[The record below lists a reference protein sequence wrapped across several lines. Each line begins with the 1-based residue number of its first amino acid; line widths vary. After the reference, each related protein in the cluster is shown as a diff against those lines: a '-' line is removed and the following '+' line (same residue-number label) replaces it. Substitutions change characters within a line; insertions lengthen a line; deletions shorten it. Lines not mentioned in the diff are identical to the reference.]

1 MENIRQW
8 LSQQHSSWPPQSS
21 LNLLHL
27 MLVSPVPQWFP
38 GLHLQSDS
46 GPHVFS
52 CCPEKDFRNNSLYSL
67 KDTISTPF
75 LKHFRRYFAGVILG
89 ARGFFLLCTSLFTL
103 FAALVQL
110 SDKTSGIQDNYGF
123 WLMLSRQ
130 KQVNGRLKGLTSL
143 NKNNSANLSGEKR
156 KIKLSDVSIFFENTQ
171 KLKGLNQ
178 FRPPSHPLACSRLLR

>member
-1 MENIRQW
+1 
-8 LSQQHSSWPPQSS
+8 
-21 LNLLHL
+21 

-38 GLHLQSDS
+38 GLHLQSDF
-46 GPHVFS
+46 GPHLVS
-52 CCPEKDFRNNSLYSL
+52 CCPEEDFRNNSLYSV

-75 LKHFRRYFAGVILG
+75 LKHFRLYFAGVIVG

-103 FAALVQL
+103 LAALVQL

-130 KQVNGRLKGLTSL
+130 KQVTGRLKGLTSL

-178 FRPPSHPLACSRLLR
+178 FSSS